1 MFCCKS
7 FHCIFRYYAIVHP
20 LSAMKVNSK
29 SRTKKIIAVTWII
42 PIVVASPYLY
52 CSSFQ
57 FTISSDY
64 GVISRQIC
72 SDRFDELDNN
82 TGTFRRVF
90 FILLFVLMYFLPM
103 MIIIGT
109 CTTIAICLLRPIVI
123 ENTHLRRRDSKR
135 RNEVNKRK
143 VICICRSEN
152 TTPFKNYLPL
162 ILYCEIRL
170 HNYLGRLREQLIYN
184 VLQQTEEITDI
195 CLA

>member
-1 MFCCKS
+1 MSIVLPYRSS
-7 FHCIFRYYAIVHP
+7 FTLLLHNLNYRIFMTIILLYFISYRYYAIVHP

-42 PIVVASPYLY
+42 PMIVATPYLY
-52 CSSFQ
+52 CSTQ
-57 FTISSDY
+57 LFTIKSDY

-72 SDRFDELDNN
+72 RDRFDELDND

-90 FILLFVLMYFLPM
+90 FIFLFFIMYFLPM
-103 MIIIGT
+103 VIIIGT

-143 VICICRSEN
+143 VMTFERKES
-152 TTPFKNYLPL
+152 
-162 ILYCEIRL
+162 
-170 HNYLGRLREQLIYN
+170 
-184 VLQQTEEITDI
+184 ITLSFLVVI
-195 CLA
+195 